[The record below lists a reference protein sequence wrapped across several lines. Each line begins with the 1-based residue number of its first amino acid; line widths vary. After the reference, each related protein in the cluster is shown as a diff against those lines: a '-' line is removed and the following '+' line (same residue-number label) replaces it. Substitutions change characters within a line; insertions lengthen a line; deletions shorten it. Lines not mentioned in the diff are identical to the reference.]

1 MSRSRSKLP
10 FSSPAHHQQVAQLA
24 VVDAYVGVDQVRRY
38 APVGNRVLQVVEHHV
53 GVVQIGG
60 GFLREAVAVVPLAHD
75 AHDGLH
81 VLVEHAQVA
90 VGVDQAPHLR
100 LGEADHLVEVRL
112 QADVGADV
120 EAAGHVVHG
129 DRRHAGDEQPLQAA
143 AAAVG
148 AGLQGGEEVAVE
160 AAAMGEGVVRL
171 GAVVGE
177 HGVGE
182 VVVLVDDHVQPDVV
196 IARVL
201 EQLSKL
207 GGDRGRR
214 EDIPHRRFGKQV
226 GVAPQLA
233 PELYHAVGFELP
245 LQCFELV
252 VDRRE
257 VEAQGDVAALF
268 PGRVLPDVGAGEGG
282 LEVVRPEAVVVVLQ
296 QRHPQRLAEPAWA
309 DQEGVALLLQAAH
322 EAGLVDVQPPVQ
334 ADAPEVGLAVGNA
347 RVCGWRAHCVA
358 WTLTLSFPRR
368 HSNAVPAT

>member
-1 MSRSRSKLP
+1 
-10 FSSPAHHQQVAQLA
+10 
-24 VVDAYVGVDQVRRY
+24 
-38 APVGNRVLQVVEHHV
+38 
-53 GVVQIGG
+53 
-60 GFLREAVAVVPLAHD
+60 
-75 AHDGLH
+75 
-81 VLVEHAQVA
+81 
-90 VGVDQAPHLR
+90 
-100 LGEADHLVEVRL
+100 
-112 QADVGADV
+112 
-120 EAAGHVVHG
+120 
-129 DRRHAGDEQPLQAA
+129 
-143 AAAVG
+143 
-148 AGLQGGEEVAVE
+148 
-160 AAAMGEGVVRL
+160 MGEGVVRL